1 MIDQSNLTDFGSEPG
16 LEPDMYGCE
25 ICERMFDS
33 SKGRG
38 IHRANAH
45 TEEEIRD
52 VLIAELQRLADQL
65 NHPPRLRDM
74 TQHGAHSSKTYQ
86 KKFGS
91 WNNALRAAGLGVN
104 AETNIDKSDLI
115 DELCR
120 LAEELDRTPTSRE
133 MADRGKYGT
142 ATYVYKFGSWND
154 AVQEA
159 GLEIVRQR
167 DVPRADMISEIQRLA
182 DELGKPPAV
191 HQMRDQGKLG
201 VTTISSEFGT
211 WSAALE
217 HAGYEP
223 NKEMGVSEE
232 KLTQELTRL
241 RDELGRPPKAEEMSR
256 HGAYSIGTF
265 ERRFGSWNTAL
276 ERAGFDLHN
285 RTNIPRDELLDE
297 LTRLSNALGRTP
309 TSIDME
315 SNGRF
320 GHATYSSTF
329 GSWNEAIRE
338 ANLTVNVRSDIPEPE
353 LLDELNALRDD
364 LGRAPQRREMDQE
377 GQFDSSTY
385 SHRFG
390 TWNDA
395 LGAANIDPSKRRNI
409 PESDLKDEIRRLADE
424 LNRPPTRDEMGQ
436 QGTFGHSVYSYRF
449 GTWTDALIEAGLEP
463 HKTLNPD
470 HLDHRVDSVSELKI
484 AELLVDAGVE
494 YENEGMT
501 IQYADGR
508 TYTPDFVTE
517 EYVIEVKGEDWGKI
531 YNKEVTAKQKAR
543 AAMDSLDDRAYVVI
557 GKTLPADIQINW
569 GERAAVHELFDY

>member
-1 MIDQSNLTDFGSEPG
+1 MTDQSTLTDFGSKSGPES
-16 LEPDMYGCE
+16 DMYECE
-25 ICERMFDS
+25 ICERVFDS

-52 VLIAELQRLADQL
+52 VLIAELQRLADQI
-65 NHPPRLRDM
+65 NHPPGLRDM
-74 TQHGAHSSKTYQ
+74 NQHGAHSSKTYQ

-91 WNNALRAAGLGVN
+91 WNNALRAAGLEIN
-104 AETNIDKSDLI
+104 AETDINKSDLI
-115 DELCR
+115 DELRR
-120 LAEELDRTPTSRE
+120 LGDEIDRTPTSRD
-133 MADRGKYGT
+133 MADKGKYGT
-142 ATYVYKFGSWND
+142 ATYTHKFGSWND

-167 DVPRADMISEIQRLA
+167 DVSRADMISEIQRLA

-201 VTTISSEFGT
+201 VTTISREFGT

-223 NKEMGVSEE
+223 NKEMGVSKE
-232 KLTQELTRL
+232 KLTEELTRL
-241 RDELGRPPKAEEMSR
+241 RDELGRPPKAQEMSR
-256 HGAYSIGTF
+256 RGAYSIGTF

-285 RTNIPRDELLDE
+285 RANIPRDELLDE
-297 LTRLSNALGRTP
+297 LTRLSDALDRTP
-309 TSIDME
+309 TSMDME
-315 SNGRF
+315 SSGRF

-338 ANLTVNVRSDIPEPE
+338 ANLSVNVRSDIPETE
-353 LLDELNALRDD
+353 LLDELKSLRDE
-364 LGRAPQRREMDQE
+364 LGRAPEMREMDRQ

-395 LGAANIDPSKRRNI
+395 LRAADIVPSTRINI
-409 PESDLKDEIRRLADE
+409 PEVELKNEIRRLADE
-424 LNRPPTRDEMGQ
+424 LNRPPTRDEMEQ
-436 QGTFGHSVYSYRF
+436 QGKFSHSVYSHRF
-449 GTWTDALIEAGLEP
+449 GTWTDALIETGLEP

-484 AELLVDAGVE
+484 AELLVDTGVE
-494 YENEGMT
+494 YKNEGMT
-501 IQYADGR
+501 IQYGDGR
-508 TYTPDFVTE
+508 TYTPDFLTE

-531 YNKEVTAKQKAR
+531 YDKEVTAKQKAR

-557 GKTLPADIQINW
+557 GEELPADIHINW
-569 GERAAVHELFDY
+569 GARAAVHELFK

>member
-1 MIDQSNLTDFGSEPG
+1 MTDQSTLTDFGSESDP
-16 LEPDMYGCE
+16 ESDMYECE
-25 ICERMFDS
+25 ICERVFDS

-65 NHPPRLRDM
+65 NHPPGLRDM

-91 WNNALRAAGLGVN
+91 WNNALKAAGLGIN

-115 DELCR
+115 DELRR
-120 LAEELDRTPTSRE
+120 LADELGRTPTSRD

-142 ATYVYKFGSWND
+142 ATYAHKFGSWND

-167 DVPRADMISEIQRLA
+167 DVSRDEMISEIQRLA
-182 DELGKPPAV
+182 DKLGKPPAV
-191 HQMRDQGKLG
+191 HEMRDQGEFG
-201 VTTISSEFGT
+201 VTTISREFGT

-232 KLTQELTRL
+232 KLIGELTRL
-241 RDELGRPPKAEEMSR
+241 RDELGRPPKAEEVSR
-256 HGAYSIGTF
+256 RGSYSIGTF

-285 RTNIPRDELLDE
+285 RTNIPQDELLDE
-297 LTRLSNALGRTP
+297 LTRLRDALGRTP
-309 TSIDME
+309 TSMDME
-315 SNGRF
+315 SRGRF
-320 GHATYSSTF
+320 GHATYTSAF
-329 GSWNEAIRE
+329 GSWNDAIRE
-338 ANLTVNVRSDIPEPE
+338 ANLAVHVRSDIPESE
-353 LLDELNALRDD
+353 LLDELNSLRDD
-364 LGRAPQRREMDQE
+364 LGRAPKRREMDQE

-390 TWNDA
+390 TWNNA
-395 LGAANIDPSKRRNI
+395 LRAADIPPSTMINI
-409 PESDLKDEIRRLADE
+409 PEAELKDEIRRLADE
-424 LNRPPTRDEMGQ
+424 LNRPPTRDEMEQ

-449 GTWTDALIEAGLEP
+449 GTWTDALIVAGLEP
-463 HKTLNPD
+463 QKTLNPD

-494 YENEGMT
+494 YENEGIT
-501 IQYADGR
+501 IQYSNGR

-531 YNKEVTAKQKAR
+531 YDKEVTAKEKAR
-543 AAMDSLDDRAYVVI
+543 AAMDSLNDRAYVVI
-557 GKTLPADIQINW
+557 GKELPADIHINW
-569 GERAAVHELFDY
+569 GERAAVHELFE

>member
-1 MIDQSNLTDFGSEPG
+1 MTDQSTLADFGSESDP
-16 LEPDMYGCE
+16 ESDMYECE
-25 ICERMFDS
+25 ICERVFDS
-33 SKGRG
+33 SQGRG

-52 VLIAELQRLADQL
+52 VLIAELQRLADQI
-65 NHPPRLRDM
+65 NHPPGLRDM
-74 TQHGAHSSKTYQ
+74 NQHGAHSSKTYQ

-91 WNNALRAAGLGVN
+91 WNNALRAAGLEIN
-104 AETNIDKSDLI
+104 AETDINKSDLI
-115 DELCR
+115 DELRR
-120 LAEELDRTPTSRE
+120 LGDELDRTPTSRD
-133 MADRGKYGT
+133 MADKGKYGT
-142 ATYVYKFGSWND
+142 ATYTHKFGSWND

-167 DVPRADMISEIQRLA
+167 DVSRADMISEIQRLA

-201 VTTISSEFGT
+201 VTTISREFGT

-223 NKEMGVSEE
+223 NKEMGVSKE
-232 KLTQELTRL
+232 KLTEELTRL

-256 HGAYSIGTF
+256 RGAYSIGTF

-285 RTNIPRDELLDE
+285 RANIPRDELLDE
-297 LTRLSNALGRTP
+297 LTRLRDALDRTP
-309 TSIDME
+309 TSMDME
-315 SNGRF
+315 SSGRF

-338 ANLTVNVRSDIPEPE
+338 ANLSVNVRSDIPETE
-353 LLDELNALRDD
+353 LLDELKSLRDE
-364 LGRAPQRREMDQE
+364 LGRAPERREMDRQ

-395 LGAANIDPSKRRNI
+395 LRAADIVPSTRINI
-409 PESDLKDEIRRLADE
+409 PEVELKNEIRRLADE
-424 LNRPPTRDEMGQ
+424 LNRPPTRDEMEQ
-436 QGTFGHSVYSYRF
+436 QGKFSHSVYSHRF
-449 GTWTDALIEAGLEP
+449 GTWTDALIETGLEP

-494 YENEGMT
+494 YKNEGMT
-501 IQYADGR
+501 IQYGDGR

-531 YNKEVTAKQKAR
+531 YDKEVTAKQKAR

-557 GKTLPADIQINW
+557 GEELPADIHINW
-569 GERAAVHELFDY
+569 GERAAVHELFK

>member
-1 MIDQSNLTDFGSEPG
+1 MTDQSTLSDFGNASEP
-16 LEPDMYGCE
+16 ESDMYECE
-25 ICERMFDS
+25 ICERVFDS

-65 NHPPRLRDM
+65 NRPPGLRDM
-74 TQHGAHSSKTYQ
+74 NQHGAHSSKTYQ

-91 WNNALRAAGLGVN
+91 WNNALRAAGLGIN

-115 DELCR
+115 DELRR
-120 LAEELDRTPTSRE
+120 LADELGRTPTSRD

-142 ATYVYKFGSWND
+142 ATYTLNFGSWND

-159 GLEIVRQR
+159 GLEVVRQR
-167 DVPRADMISEIQRLA
+167 DVPRDDMISEIQRLA
-182 DELGKPPAV
+182 DELGEPPAV

-201 VTTISSEFGT
+201 VTTISREFGT

-232 KLTQELTRL
+232 KLTEELTRL
-241 RDELGRPPKAEEMSR
+241 CDELGRPPKAEEMSR

-297 LTRLSNALGRTP
+297 LTRLSDALDRTP

-315 SNGRF
+315 SSGRF
-320 GHATYSSTF
+320 AHATYSSTF
-329 GSWNEAIRE
+329 GSWNDAIRE
-338 ANLTVNVRSDIPEPE
+338 ANLTVNVRSDIPESE
-353 LLDELNALRDD
+353 LLDELKSLRDE
-364 LGRAPQRREMDQE
+364 LGRAPERREMDRQ
-377 GQFDSSTY
+377 GQFDSSTF

-395 LGAANIDPSKRRNI
+395 LKAADIVPSTRINI
-409 PESDLKDEIRRLADE
+409 PEAELKDEIQRLADE
-424 LNRPPTRDEMGQ
+424 LNRPPTRDEMEQRGK
-436 QGTFGHSVYSYRF
+436 FSHSVYSHRF
-449 GTWTDALIEAGLEP
+449 GTWTDALIEAELEP

-494 YENEGMT
+494 YENEALT

-531 YNKEVTAKQKAR
+531 YDKEVTAKQKAR
-543 AAMDSLDDRAYVVI
+543 AAMNSLDDRAYVVI
-557 GKTLPADIQINW
+557 GKRLPADIHINW
-569 GERAAVHELFDY
+569 GERAAVHELFE

>member
-1 MIDQSNLTDFGSEPG
+1 M
-16 LEPDMYGCE
+16 
-25 ICERMFDS
+25 
-33 SKGRG
+33 G

-45 TEEEIRD
+45 TEEEVRD
-52 VLIAELQRLADQL
+52 VLIAELQRLADQI
-65 NHPPRLRDM
+65 NHPPGLRDM
-74 TQHGAHSSKTYQ
+74 NQHGAHSSKTYQ

-91 WNNALRAAGLGVN
+91 WNNALRAAGLEIN
-104 AETNIDKSDLI
+104 AETDINKSNLI
-115 DELCR
+115 DELRR
-120 LAEELDRTPTSRE
+120 LGDELDRTPTSRD
-133 MADRGKYGT
+133 MADKGKYGT
-142 ATYVYKFGSWND
+142 ATYTHKFGSWND

-167 DVPRADMISEIQRLA
+167 DVSRADMISEIQRLA

-201 VTTISSEFGT
+201 VTTISREFGT

-223 NKEMGVSEE
+223 NKEMGVSKE
-232 KLTQELTRL
+232 KLTEELTRL
-241 RDELGRPPKAEEMSR
+241 RDKLGRPPKAQEMSR
-256 HGAYSIGTF
+256 RGAYSIGTF

-285 RTNIPRDELLDE
+285 RANIPRDELLDE
-297 LTRLSNALGRTP
+297 LTRLSDTLDRTP
-309 TSIDME
+309 TSMDME
-315 SNGRF
+315 SSGRF
-320 GHATYSSTF
+320 GHTTYSSTF

-338 ANLTVNVRSDIPEPE
+338 ANLIVNVRSDIPEPE
-353 LLDELNALRDD
+353 LLDELKSLRDE
-364 LGRAPQRREMDQE
+364 LGKAPERREMDQQ

-395 LGAANIDPSKRRNI
+395 LRAADIVPSTRINI
-409 PESDLKDEIRRLADE
+409 PEVELKNEIRRLADE
-424 LNRPPTRDEMGQ
+424 LNRPPTRDEMEQ
-436 QGTFGHSVYSYRF
+436 QGKFSHSVYSHRF
-449 GTWTDALIEAGLEP
+449 GTWTDALIETGLEP

-494 YENEGMT
+494 YKNEGMT
-501 IQYADGR
+501 IQYGDGR

-531 YNKEVTAKQKAR
+531 YDKEVTAKQKAR
-543 AAMDSLDDRAYVVI
+543 AAMNSLDDRAYVVI
-557 GKTLPADIQINW
+557 GEELPADIHINR
-569 GERAAVHELFDY
+569 GARAAVHELFK

>member
-1 MIDQSNLTDFGSEPG
+1 MTDQSTLTDFGSKSG
-16 LEPDMYGCE
+16 SKSDMYECE
-25 ICERMFDS
+25 ICERVFDS
-33 SKGRG
+33 SKGMG

-45 TEEEIRD
+45 TEEEVRD
-52 VLIAELQRLADQL
+52 VLIAELQRLADQI
-65 NHPPRLRDM
+65 NHPPGLRDM
-74 TQHGAHSSKTYQ
+74 NQHGAHSSKTYQ

-91 WNNALRAAGLGVN
+91 WNNALRAAGLEIN
-104 AETNIDKSDLI
+104 AETDINKSNLI
-115 DELCR
+115 DELRR
-120 LAEELDRTPTSRE
+120 LGDELDRTPTSRD
-133 MADRGKYGT
+133 MADKGKYGT
-142 ATYVYKFGSWND
+142 ATYTHKFGSWND

-167 DVPRADMISEIQRLA
+167 DVSRADMISEIQRLA

-201 VTTISSEFGT
+201 VTTISREFGT

-223 NKEMGVSEE
+223 NKEMGVSKE
-232 KLTQELTRL
+232 KLTEELTRL
-241 RDELGRPPKAEEMSR
+241 RDKLGRPPKAQEMSR
-256 HGAYSIGTF
+256 RGAYSIGTF

-285 RTNIPRDELLDE
+285 RANIPRDELLDE
-297 LTRLSNALGRTP
+297 LTRLSDTLDRTP
-309 TSIDME
+309 TSMDME
-315 SNGRF
+315 SSGRF
-320 GHATYSSTF
+320 GHTTYSSTF

-338 ANLTVNVRSDIPEPE
+338 ANLSVNVRSDIPEPE
-353 LLDELNALRDD
+353 LLDELKSLRDE
-364 LGRAPQRREMDQE
+364 LGKAPERREMDQQ

-395 LGAANIDPSKRRNI
+395 LRAADIVPSTRINI
-409 PESDLKDEIRRLADE
+409 PEVELKNEIRRLADE
-424 LNRPPTRDEMGQ
+424 LNRPPTRDEMEQ
-436 QGTFGHSVYSYRF
+436 QGKFSHSVYSHRF
-449 GTWTDALIEAGLEP
+449 GTWTDALIETGLEP

-494 YENEGMT
+494 YKNEGMT
-501 IQYADGR
+501 IQYGDGR

-531 YNKEVTAKQKAR
+531 YDKEVTAKQKAR
-543 AAMDSLDDRAYVVI
+543 AAMNSLDDRAYVVI
-557 GKTLPADIQINW
+557 GEELPADIHINR
-569 GERAAVHELFDY
+569 GARAAVHELFK

>member
-1 MIDQSNLTDFGSEPG
+1 MN
-16 LEPDMYGCE
+16 
-25 ICERMFDS
+25 
-33 SKGRG
+33 
-38 IHRANAH
+38 
-45 TEEEIRD
+45 
-52 VLIAELQRLADQL
+52 
-65 NHPPRLRDM
+65 
-74 TQHGAHSSKTYQ
+74 QHGAHSSKTYQ

-91 WNNALRAAGLGVN
+91 WNNALRAAGLEIN
-104 AETNIDKSDLI
+104 AETDINKSDLI
-115 DELCR
+115 DELRR
-120 LAEELDRTPTSRE
+120 LGDELDRTPTSRD
-133 MADRGKYGT
+133 MSDKGKYGT
-142 ATYVYKFGSWND
+142 ATYTHKFGSWND

-167 DVPRADMISEIQRLA
+167 DVSRADMISEIQRLA

-191 HQMRDQGKLG
+191 HQMRDQGKFG
-201 VTTISSEFGT
+201 VTTISREFGT

-241 RDELGRPPKAEEMSR
+241 ADEIGRPPKAEEMSR
-256 HGAYSIGTF
+256 RGAYSIGTF

-276 ERAGFDLHN
+276 ERAGFDPHN
-285 RTNIPRDELLDE
+285 RTNIPQEELLDE
-297 LTRLSNALGRTP
+297 LTRLSDALDRTP
-309 TSIDME
+309 TSMDME
-315 SNGRF
+315 SRGRF
-320 GHATYSSTF
+320 AHATYRRAF
-329 GSWNEAIRE
+329 GSWNDAIRE
-338 ANLTVNVRSDIPEPE
+338 ADLTTNVRSDIPEPE
-353 LLDELNALRDD
+353 LLDELKSLRDE
-364 LGRAPQRREMDQE
+364 LGRTPERREMDRQ

-395 LGAANIDPSKRRNI
+395 LRAADIVPSTIRNI
-409 PESDLKDEIRRLADE
+409 PETELKNEIRRLADE
-424 LNRPPTRDEMGQ
+424 LNRPPTRAEMEQ

-484 AELLVDAGVE
+484 AELLVDTGVE
-494 YENEGMT
+494 YENEGIT
-501 IQYADGR
+501 IQYGDGR

-531 YNKEVTAKQKAR
+531 YDKEVTAKQKAR

-557 GKTLPADIQINW
+557 GEELPADIHINW
-569 GERAAVHELFDY
+569 GERAAVHELFE

>member
-1 MIDQSNLTDFGSEPG
+1 MTDQSTLTDFGSKSG
-16 LEPDMYGCE
+16 SKSDMYECE
-25 ICERMFDS
+25 ICERVFDS
-33 SKGRG
+33 SKGMG

-45 TEEEIRD
+45 TEEEVRD
-52 VLIAELQRLADQL
+52 VLIAELQRLADQI
-65 NHPPRLRDM
+65 NHPPGLRDM
-74 TQHGAHSSKTYQ
+74 NQHGAHSSKTYQ

-91 WNNALRAAGLGVN
+91 WNNALRAAGLEIN
-104 AETNIDKSDLI
+104 AETDINKSNLS
-115 DELCR
+115 DELRR
-120 LAEELDRTPTSRE
+120 LGDELDRTPTSRD
-133 MADRGKYGT
+133 MADKGKYGT
-142 ATYVYKFGSWND
+142 ATYTHKFGSWND

-167 DVPRADMISEIQRLA
+167 DVSRADMISEIQRLA

-201 VTTISSEFGT
+201 VTTISREFGT

-223 NKEMGVSEE
+223 NKEMGVSKE
-232 KLTQELTRL
+232 KLTEELTRL
-241 RDELGRPPKAEEMSR
+241 RDKLGRPPKAQEMSR
-256 HGAYSIGTF
+256 RGAYSIGTF

-285 RTNIPRDELLDE
+285 RANIPRDELLDE
-297 LTRLSNALGRTP
+297 LTRLSDTLDRTP
-309 TSIDME
+309 TSMDME
-315 SNGRF
+315 SSGRF
-320 GHATYSSTF
+320 GHTTYSSTF

-338 ANLTVNVRSDIPEPE
+338 ANLSVNVRSDIPEPE
-353 LLDELNALRDD
+353 LLDELKSLRDE
-364 LGRAPQRREMDQE
+364 LGKAPERREMDQQ

-395 LGAANIDPSKRRNI
+395 LRAADIVPSTRINI
-409 PESDLKDEIRRLADE
+409 PEVELKNEIRRLADE
-424 LNRPPTRDEMGQ
+424 LNRPPTRDEMEQ
-436 QGTFGHSVYSYRF
+436 QGKFSHSVYSHRF
-449 GTWTDALIEAGLEP
+449 GTWTDALIETGLEP

-494 YENEGMT
+494 YKNEGMT
-501 IQYADGR
+501 IQYGDGR

-531 YNKEVTAKQKAR
+531 YDKEVTAKQKAR
-543 AAMDSLDDRAYVVI
+543 AAMNSLDDRAYVVI
-557 GKTLPADIQINW
+557 GEELPADIHINR
-569 GERAAVHELFDY
+569 GARAAVHELFK

>member
-1 MIDQSNLTDFGSEPG
+1 MTDQSTLSDFGNASEP
-16 LEPDMYGCE
+16 ESDMYECE
-25 ICERMFDS
+25 ICERVFDS

-65 NHPPRLRDM
+65 NRPPGLRDM

-91 WNNALRAAGLGVN
+91 WNNALRAAGLGIN

-115 DELCR
+115 DELRR
-120 LAEELDRTPTSRE
+120 LADELGRTPTSRD

-142 ATYVYKFGSWND
+142 ATYTLKFGSWND

-159 GLEIVRQR
+159 GLEVVRQR
-167 DVPRADMISEIQRLA
+167 DVPRDDMISEIQRLA
-182 DELGKPPAV
+182 DELGEPPAV

-201 VTTISSEFGT
+201 VTTISREFGT
-211 WSAALE
+211 WNDALE

-223 NKEMGVSEE
+223 NKERDVSEE
-232 KLTQELTRL
+232 KLIKELTRL
-241 RDELGRPPKAEEMSR
+241 RDELDRPPTAEQMSR
-256 HGAYSIGTF
+256 HGAYSVGTF
-265 ERRFGSWNTAL
+265 DRRFGSWNNAL
-276 ERAGFDLHN
+276 ERAGLDLHN
-285 RTNIPRDELLDE
+285 RTNIPQKELLDE
-297 LTRLSNALGRTP
+297 LVRLSDVLGRTP
-309 TSIDME
+309 TAVDME
-315 SNGRF
+315 SHGRF
-320 GHATYSSTF
+320 AHATYTSTF
-329 GSWNEAIRE
+329 GSWNDAIRE
-338 ANLTVNVRSDIPEPE
+338 GNLAVHVRSDIPEPE
-353 LLDELNALRDD
+353 LLDELNSLRDD
-364 LGRAPQRREMDQE
+364 LGRAPKRREMDQE

-385 SHRFG
+385 SHQFG

-395 LGAANIDPSKRRNI
+395 LRAAGIPPSTIINIS
-409 PESDLKDEIRRLADE
+409 EAELKGEMRRLADE
-424 LNRPPTRDEMGQ
+424 LSRPPTRDEMEQ
-436 QGTFGHSVYSYRF
+436 QGNFGHSVYSHRF
-449 GTWTDALIEAGLEP
+449 GKWTDALIETGLEP

-501 IQYADGR
+501 IQYGDGR

-531 YNKEVTAKQKAR
+531 YDKEVTAKQKAR

-557 GKTLPADIQINW
+557 GEEIPADIHINW
-569 GERAAVHELFDY
+569 GERAAVHELFE

>member
-1 MIDQSNLTDFGSEPG
+1 MTDQSTLTDFGSKSGSES
-16 LEPDMYGCE
+16 DMYECE
-25 ICERMFDS
+25 ICERVFDS
-33 SKGRG
+33 SKGMG

-45 TEEEIRD
+45 TEEEVRD
-52 VLIAELQRLADQL
+52 VLIAELQRLADQI
-65 NHPPRLRDM
+65 NHPPGLRDM
-74 TQHGAHSSKTYQ
+74 NQHGAHSSKTYQ

-91 WNNALRAAGLGVN
+91 WNNALRAAGLEIN
-104 AETNIDKSDLI
+104 AETDINKSNLI
-115 DELCR
+115 DELRR
-120 LAEELDRTPTSRE
+120 LGDELDRTPTSRD
-133 MADRGKYGT
+133 MADKGKYGT
-142 ATYVYKFGSWND
+142 ATYTHKFGSWND

-167 DVPRADMISEIQRLA
+167 DVSRADMISEIQRLA

-201 VTTISSEFGT
+201 VTTISREFGT

-223 NKEMGVSEE
+223 NKEMGVSKE
-232 KLTQELTRL
+232 KLTEELTRL
-241 RDELGRPPKAEEMSR
+241 RDKLGRPPKAQEMSR
-256 HGAYSIGTF
+256 RGAYSIGTF

-285 RTNIPRDELLDE
+285 RANIPRDELLDE
-297 LTRLSNALGRTP
+297 LTRLSDTLDRTP
-309 TSIDME
+309 TSMDME
-315 SNGRF
+315 SSGRF
-320 GHATYSSTF
+320 GHTTYSSTF

-338 ANLTVNVRSDIPEPE
+338 ANLSVNVRSDIPEPE
-353 LLDELNALRDD
+353 LLDELKSLRDE
-364 LGRAPQRREMDQE
+364 LGKAPERREMDQQ

-395 LGAANIDPSKRRNI
+395 LRAADIVPSTRINI
-409 PESDLKDEIRRLADE
+409 PEVELKNEIRRLADE
-424 LNRPPTRDEMGQ
+424 LNRPPTRDEMEQ
-436 QGTFGHSVYSYRF
+436 QGKFSHSVYSHRF
-449 GTWTDALIEAGLEP
+449 GTWTDALIETGLEP

-494 YENEGMT
+494 YKNEGMT
-501 IQYADGR
+501 IQYGDGR

-531 YNKEVTAKQKAR
+531 YDKEVTAKQKAR
-543 AAMDSLDDRAYVVI
+543 AAMNSLDDRAYVVI
-557 GKTLPADIQINW
+557 GEELPADIHINR
-569 GERAAVHELFDY
+569 GARAAVHELFK

>member
-1 MIDQSNLTDFGSEPG
+1 MTDQPTLTDFGSKSGPES
-16 LEPDMYGCE
+16 DMYECE
-25 ICERMFDS
+25 ICERVFDS

-45 TEEEIRD
+45 TEEEICD
-52 VLIAELQRLADQL
+52 VLIAELQRLADQI
-65 NHPPRLRDM
+65 NHPPGLRDM
-74 TQHGAHSSKTYQ
+74 NQHGAHSSKTYQ

-91 WNNALRAAGLGVN
+91 WNNALRAAGLEIN
-104 AETNIDKSDLI
+104 AETDIDKSDLI

-120 LAEELDRTPTSRE
+120 LGDELNRTPTSRD
-133 MADRGKYGT
+133 MADKGKYGT
-142 ATYVYKFGSWND
+142 ATYTHKFGSWND

-167 DVPRADMISEIQRLA
+167 DVSRADMISEIQRLA

-191 HQMRDQGKLG
+191 HQMRDQGKLS
-201 VTTISSEFGT
+201 VTTISREFGT

-223 NKEMGVSEE
+223 NKEMGVSKK
-232 KLTQELTRL
+232 KLTEELTRL
-241 RDELGRPPKAEEMSR
+241 RDELGRPPKAQEMSR
-256 HGAYSIGTF
+256 RGAYSIGTF

-285 RTNIPRDELLDE
+285 RANIPRDELLDE
-297 LTRLSNALGRTP
+297 LTRVSDALDRTP
-309 TSIDME
+309 TSMDME
-315 SNGRF
+315 SSGRF

-338 ANLTVNVRSDIPEPE
+338 ANLSVNVRSNIPETE
-353 LLDELNALRDD
+353 LLDEMKSLRDE
-364 LGRAPQRREMDQE
+364 LGRAPKRREMDRQ

-385 SHRFG
+385 SYRFG

-395 LGAANIDPSKRRNI
+395 LRAANIDPSKRRNI
-409 PESDLKDEIRRLADE
+409 PNSDLKDEIWRLANE
-424 LNRPPTRDEMGQ
+424 LNRPPTRDEMEQ
-436 QGTFGHSVYSYRF
+436 QGKFSHSVYSHRF
-449 GTWTDALIEAGLEP
+449 GTWTDALIETGLEP

-484 AELLVDAGVE
+484 AELLVDAEVE
-494 YENEGMT
+494 YKNEGMT
-501 IQYADGR
+501 IQYGDGR

-531 YNKEVTAKQKAR
+531 YDKEVTAKQKAR

-557 GKTLPADIQINW
+557 GEELPADIHINW
-569 GERAAVHELFDY
+569 GARAAVHELFE

>member
-1 MIDQSNLTDFGSEPG
+1 MNDQSTLTDFGNKSDPES
-16 LEPDMYGCE
+16 DMYECE
-25 ICERMFDS
+25 ICERVFDS

-52 VLIAELQRLADQL
+52 VLIAELQRLADQI
-65 NHPPRLRDM
+65 NHPPGLRDM
-74 TQHGAHSSKTYQ
+74 NQYGAHSSKTYQ

-91 WNNALRAAGLGVN
+91 WNNALRAAGLEIN

-115 DELCR
+115 DELRR
-120 LAEELDRTPTSRE
+120 LAKELDRTPTSRD
-133 MADRGKYGT
+133 MADQGKYGT
-142 ATYVYKFGSWND
+142 ATYTHKFGSWND

-159 GLEIVRQR
+159 GLEVVRRR
-167 DVPRADMISEIQRLA
+167 DVPRHDMISEIQRLA
-182 DELGKPPAV
+182 DELGEPPAV
-191 HQMRDQGKLG
+191 YQMRDQGKLG
-201 VTTISSEFGT
+201 VTTISREFGT
-211 WSAALE
+211 WNDALE

-223 NKEMGVSEE
+223 NKEMDVSEE

-241 RDELGRPPKAEEMSR
+241 HDELGRPPKAEEMSR

-265 ERRFGSWNTAL
+265 ERRFGSWNAAL

-297 LTRLSNALGRTP
+297 LTRLSDVLDRTP

-315 SNGRF
+315 SSGRF
-320 GHATYSSTF
+320 AHATYRRAF
-329 GSWNEAIRE
+329 GSWNDAIRE
-338 ANLTVNVRSDIPEPE
+338 ADLTTNVRSDIPEPE
-353 LLDELNALRDD
+353 LLDELKSLRDE
-364 LGRAPQRREMDQE
+364 LGRTPERREMDQQ

-395 LGAANIDPSKRRNI
+395 LRAANIDPSKRRNI
-409 PESDLKDEIRRLADE
+409 PKSDLKDEIRRLADE
-424 LNRPPTRDEMGQ
+424 LNRPPTRDEMEQ
-436 QGTFGHSVYSYRF
+436 QGKFSHSVYSHRF
-449 GTWTDALIEAGLEP
+449 GTWTDALIETGLEP

-501 IQYADGR
+501 IQYGDAR

-531 YNKEVTAKQKAR
+531 YDKKVTAKQKAR
-543 AAMDSLDDRAYVVI
+543 AAMDSVDDRAYVVI
-557 GKTLPADIQINW
+557 GEELPADIHINW
-569 GERAAVHELFDY
+569 GERAAVHELFE